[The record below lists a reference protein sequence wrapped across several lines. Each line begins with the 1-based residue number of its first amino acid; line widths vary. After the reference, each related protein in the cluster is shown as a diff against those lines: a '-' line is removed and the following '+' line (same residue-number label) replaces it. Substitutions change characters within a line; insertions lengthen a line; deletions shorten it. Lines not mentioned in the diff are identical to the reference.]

1 MTSDYQRLKKVV
13 RSGRNLFH
21 MAVGKIALGL
31 ITNRSLTRK
40 PHVGKLSR
48 ERGEEEEEEVR
59 SGGAGGG
66 DMRKQSEKR
75 GQVRGSESS

>member
-1 MTSDYQRLKKVV
+1 MWASCL
-13 RSGRNLFH
+13 
-21 MAVGKIALGL
+21 GKG
-31 ITNRSLTRK
+31 
-40 PHVGKLSR
+40 G
-48 ERGEEEEEEVR
+48 EEEEEVR

>member
-1 MTSDYQRLKKVV
+1 MTSDYQRLKKVG

-21 MAVGKIALGL
+21 MVVGKIALGL

-40 PHVGKLSR
+40 PHVGKLSS
-48 ERGEEEEEEVR
+48 GGGEEEEVR

>member
-1 MTSDYQRLKKVV
+1 MTSDYQRLKKFVW
-13 RSGRNLFH
+13 SGRNLFH

-31 ITNRSLTRK
+31 ITNRSLTRE

-48 ERGEEEEEEVR
+48 DKGGEEEVR

>member
-1 MTSDYQRLKKVV
+1 M
-13 RSGRNLFH
+13 
-21 MAVGKIALGL
+21 GKIALGL

-40 PHVGKLSR
+40 PHVGKLSS
-48 ERGEEEEEEVR
+48 ERGGGEEEEVR
-59 SGGAGGG
+59 SGGG

>member
-1 MTSDYQRLKKVV
+1 
-13 RSGRNLFH
+13 

-48 ERGEEEEEEVR
+48 ERGEEEEEVR

>member
-1 MTSDYQRLKKVV
+1 
-13 RSGRNLFH
+13 

-48 ERGEEEEEEVR
+48 ERGEEEEEEEEVAR